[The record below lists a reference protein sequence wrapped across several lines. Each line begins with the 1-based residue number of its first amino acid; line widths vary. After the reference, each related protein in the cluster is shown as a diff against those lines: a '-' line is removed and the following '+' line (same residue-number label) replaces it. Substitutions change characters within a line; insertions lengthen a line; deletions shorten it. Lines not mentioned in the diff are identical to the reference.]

1 LAGLLPGRWVF
12 RLGEWLGVL
21 AWHILPVRRRIVLR
35 NLRIA
40 FAGEMTLAEIHALA
54 RESFRRTGAN
64 LVSAAHTARLAPE
77 KLHEIIHIENLEVLE
92 SELAKGRGVVILL
105 AHMGNWEV
113 LSRFVH
119 LFPPGTQTGAFYR
132 PLNNPLMDERILRR
146 RQADGT
152 RMFSKRDNPLHV
164 AAFLRQGGL
173 VGILADQRVGSS
185 GEAVEFFGRH
195 TRASPLPSLLARRAK
210 CPVLA
215 LALNFAGPGRWRA
228 VFTEVEPPPN
238 TSHCMRT
245 LEQAMKVDPADVF
258 WLQDRWKLHFRAPLT
273 IRDWLGPGSITESK
287 PHRALLW
294 LAAAPTLEALPERWC
309 HPAVNYEVALT
320 THQNP
325 PCGLPES
332 ARIHQVGPAADR
344 RSLFAALQQID
355 GSDALPID
363 FILAPKWVPGLAA
376 AAKRLAIPIFSL
388 E

>member
-1 LAGLLPGRWVF
+1 MLPGPWVF

-21 AWHILPVRRRIVLR
+21 AWHILPSRRRIVLR

-64 LVSAAHTARLAPE
+64 LVSAAHTARLAPG
-77 KLHEIIHIENLEVLE
+77 KLHEIIHIENLELLV
-92 SELAKGRGVVILL
+92 SELAKGRGVVLLL

-164 AAFLRQGGL
+164 AAFLRQGGV

-185 GEAVEFFGRH
+185 GEPVGFFGRH

-215 LALNFAGPGRWRA
+215 LALNHAGPGRWRA
-228 VFTEVEPPPN
+228 AFSEVEPPPN
-238 TSHCMRT
+238 TSHCMHA
-245 LEQAMKVDPADVF
+245 LEAAMKVDPADVF
-258 WLQDRWKLHFRAPLT
+258 WLQDRWKLQFRPPLT
-273 IRDWLGPGSITESK
+273 IRDWLGPDSITETK

-294 LAAAPTLEALPERWC
+294 LADDPPLAELPERWS
-309 HPAVNYEVALT
+309 HPALNYEVAAP
-320 THQNP
+320 THEVP
-325 PCGLPES
+325 PCGLPQ
-332 ARIHQVGPAADR
+332 ATRIHHVGSATDR
-344 RSLFAALQQID
+344 RSWLAALQRID
-355 GSDALPID
+355 ESDALPID
-363 FILAPKWVPGLAA
+363 FILAPKWIPGLAA

-388 E
+388 T